1 MSIYD
6 YAQATARNIGWLTQP
21 EQASLRTRHVAIA
34 GLGGVGGL
42 HLLTLARLGIGRFSI
57 ADHDHFELANFNRQV
72 GALVSTLGQSKAQV
86 LARMALDINPEIELR
101 VFEGGVTEANLPD
114 FFAGADLYVDGLD
127 FFAFSARESVFR
139 YCAQHAIPAITA
151 APLGMSAALLTFLPG
166 EMGFEDYFQLS
177 GCTELEK
184 AIRFYVGLAPRT
196 LHSAYLVDPGRLD
209 LQAGRG
215 PSTIIGC
222 QLCASLA
229 AAEALKILLG
239 RGRVRAAPEAL
250 QFDAYLNRITFTR
263 RPGGNAHPLNRRLI
277 ERLRRRLTAATK
289 RV

>member
-6 YAQATARNIGWLTQP
+6 YTQATARNIGWLTQP
-21 EQASLRTRHVAIA
+21 EQTSLRTRHVAIA

-127 FFAFSARESVFR
+127 FFAFDARESVFR
-139 YCAQHAIPAITA
+139 YCTQHAIPAITA

-166 EMGFEDYFQLS
+166 GMGFEDYFHLS

-184 AIRFYVGLAPRT
+184 AIRFYVGLAPRA
-196 LHSAYLVDPGRLD
+196 LHNAYLVDPGRLD

-277 ERLRRRLTAATK
+277 ERLRRRLTAAPK